1 MGMKLFTLAQQYR
14 ELEALVDSDEVPAEV
29 ILDTLE
35 GIKGEFE
42 DKAVAVAQMVLMLKA
57 QSEAVAAVAKAQAE
71 RAARI
76 EKRMESLKHYLL
88 LQLQVVGRERIET
101 DELVIRRQNNP
112 PSVYVTNEYAVPKE
126 YWVQPPAPPP
136 RIDKLAIKEAI
147 EAGVDVDG
155 CFLEKGEH
163 VRITL

>member
-1 MGMKLFTLAQQYR
+1 VRLFELAAQYR

-42 DKAVAVAQMVLMLKA
+42 DKAVAVAQMVLTLKA

-126 YWVQPPAPPP
+126 YWVQPDPPP
-136 RIDKLAIKEAI
+136 KRIDKLAIKQAI
-147 EAGVDVDG
+147 ESGVEVDG
-155 CFLEKGEH
+155 CFIEKGEH
-163 VRITL
+163 IRITL

>member
-1 MGMKLFTLAQQYR
+1 VRLFELASQYR
-14 ELEALVDSDEVPAEV
+14 ELETLVDSDEVPAEV

-42 DKAVAVAQMVLMLKA
+42 DKAVAVAQMVLTLKA

-71 RAARI
+71 RATRI

-147 EAGVDVDG
+147 EAGVEVDG
-155 CFLEKGEH
+155 CFIEKGEH

>member
-1 MGMKLFTLAQQYR
+1 MKLFTLAQQYR

-42 DKAVAVAQMVLMLKA
+42 DKAVAVAQMVLTLKA

>member
-1 MGMKLFTLAQQYR
+1 MRLFELASQYR

-42 DKAVAVAQMVLMLKA
+42 DKAVAVAQMVLTLKA

-147 EAGVDVDG
+147 EAGAEVEG

>member
-1 MGMKLFTLAQQYR
+1 MKLFTLAQQYR

-42 DKAVAVAQMVLMLKA
+42 DKAVAVAQMVLTLKA

-147 EAGVDVDG
+147 EAGTEVDG
-155 CFLEKGEH
+155 CFIERGEH

>member
-1 MGMKLFTLAQQYR
+1 VRLFELASQYR

-42 DKAVAVAQMVLMLKA
+42 DKAVAVAQMVLTLKA

-147 EAGVDVDG
+147 EAGAEVEG

>member
-1 MGMKLFTLAQQYR
+1 MRLFELASQYR

-42 DKAVAVAQMVLMLKA
+42 DKAVAVAQMVLTLKA
-57 QSEAVAAVAKAQAE
+57 QSEAVAAIAKAQAE
-71 RAARI
+71 RAERI
-76 EKRMESLKHYLL
+76 KSRMESLKHYLL

-136 RIDKLAIKEAI
+136 RIDRLAIKEAI
-147 EAGVDVDG
+147 EAGVEVEG